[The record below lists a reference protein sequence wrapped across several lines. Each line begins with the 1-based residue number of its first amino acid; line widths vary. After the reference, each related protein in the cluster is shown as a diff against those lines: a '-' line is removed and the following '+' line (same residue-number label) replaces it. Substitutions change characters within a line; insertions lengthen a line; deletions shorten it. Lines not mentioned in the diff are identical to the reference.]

1 MTMPPANSQLAV
13 VSGTPVPCNRYS
25 NPVKGA
31 PVLGLSNE
39 PRASAYFR
47 SEDRS
52 RKLVPGGGPNDQIDQ
67 PKAPRRATYL

>member
-1 MTMPPANSQLAV
+1 
-13 VSGTPVPCNRYS
+13 
-25 NPVKGA
+25 VKGA